1 MHMMIGRLANPIT
14 VIKTSPSLVV
24 EGKLVSATVP
34 FAAVVV
40 KLLREHSCAIEL
52 VCGWLGI
59 AAGLPVPNIGRIHV
73 SNSIMPHGTE
83 WPYETDQTTTF
94 ASALIQ
100 TAQSV
105 ISTNSHAVDVRLK
118 KWPLVELAGVF
129 DELIANDDRSQG
141 NVLLD
146 ARQNFW
152 LIDHA
157 RALGGAGQ
165 RLFSTEVFP
174 SFTNF
179 FLQRIASESLDE
191 RLSRKQTLLASCVQL
206 RTCVPRIP
214 YSDLG
219 ISSDIEREI
228 RAYLSA
234 RLRNLEHLVL
244 SRVELPDLAVS
255 STQQLGA
262 H

>member
-1 MHMMIGRLANPIT
+1 MMFGSLANPIK

-24 EGKLVSATVP
+24 VGRLVSATVP
-34 FAAVVV
+34 FAPVVV
-40 KLLREHSCAIEL
+40 KFLPENACAIEL
-52 VCGWLGI
+52 VCGWLGN
-59 AAGLPVPNIGRIHV
+59 AAGLPVPSIARISVNRSVMPIG
-73 SNSIMPHGTE
+73 TA
-83 WPYETDQTTTF
+83 WPYEADQTTTF
-94 ASALIQ
+94 ACALIPL
-100 TAQSV
+100 AQKVVSAD
-105 ISTNSHAVDVRLK
+105 SAAVDIRLK
-118 KWPLVELAGVF
+118 KWQFVELAGVF
-129 DELIANDDRSQG
+129 DELIAYDDRSKG

-174 SFTNF
+174 SFANF
-179 FLQRIASESLDE
+179 FLQRIGSERLDE
-191 RLSRKQTLLASCVQL
+191 RLSRKQPLLASCAQL
-206 RTCVPRIP
+206 RNYVPRIP
-214 YSDLG
+214 YSELG
-219 ISSDIEREI
+219 ISSELEQEI

-255 STQQLGA
+255 SMQQLGA